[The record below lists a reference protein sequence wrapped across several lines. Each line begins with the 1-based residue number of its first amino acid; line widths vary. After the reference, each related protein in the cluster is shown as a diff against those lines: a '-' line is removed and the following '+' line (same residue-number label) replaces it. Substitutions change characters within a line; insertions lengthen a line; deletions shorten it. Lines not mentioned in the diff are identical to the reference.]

1 MTRSTRESEKRIH
14 EALPSHRME
23 YSHPMEAIVEAVRKP
38 GYRYRWARREICGE
52 ADYDVEA
59 SINKGWVLVPIDRL
73 PGGLNLDP
81 LNRNPIAKQ
90 FICYKDVILMERPE
104 EFSIR
109 EERALNEFNENKIR
123 SLRGVS
129 NDTGF
134 SSTPVKTINSF

>member
-14 EALPSHRME
+14 EMLPPHAME
-23 YSHPMEAIVEAVRKP
+23 YSHPMEAIVERVKKP

-59 SINKGWVLVPIDRL
+59 GINNGWVLVPADRL

-90 FICYKDVILMERPE
+90 FICYKDVILTERPE

-109 EERALNEFNENKIR
+109 EEQALNALNENKIR

-129 NDTGF
+129 NDIGSF
-134 SSTPVKTINSF
+134 ATPVKTINSF